1 MGMKIRINHLDTDYA
16 KLWFYPEVGIIHHQ
30 FLRPIE
36 GDEFRSVLMNGL
48 ELLIEHGAQ
57 KWLSDDR
64 NNSLLLPEDAD
75 WAKIVWQPQA
85 YDAGW
90 RYWAVLPPLKAR
102 GKINME
108 WIMGDILQEQKVDI
122 RCFDDPDDAWDWL
135 ASEGVSGIDRAK
147 ISQPK

>member
-1 MGMKIRINHLDTDYA
+1 MGMKIRINHLDTDFA

-30 FLRPIE
+30 FLKPVE
-36 GDEFRSVLMNGL
+36 GDEFRSVLLTGL
-48 ELLIEHGAQ
+48 ELLVEHGAQ

-64 NNSLLLPEDAD
+64 YNSMLNPEDAD
-75 WAKIVWQPQA
+75 WAQVVWQPQA

-108 WIMGDILQEQKVDI
+108 WIIADVLQGRKVDV
-122 RCFDDPDDAWDWL
+122 RCFDDPDEAWDWL
-135 ASEGVSGIDRAK
+135 AGEGISGIDRAK
-147 ISQPK
+147 ISQP